1 MRLLKLPPEIQTA
14 LKTEEISMGHARALL
29 SIDDLALQI
38 KLFKQTKEKEM
49 SVRAL
54 EKLIQ
59 SYKVPAVKKSIETKP
74 HPEVLKMERRLAE
87 KIGVKPTIKR
97 NDNGKGEIKI
107 GFDSD
112 ETLNAIIDA
121 LLD

>member
-1 MRLLKLPPEIQTA
+1 
-14 LKTEEISMGHARALL
+14 
-29 SIDDLALQI
+29 
-38 KLFKQTKEKEM
+38 
-49 SVRAL
+49 
-54 EKLIQ
+54 
-59 SYKVPAVKKSIETKP
+59 
-74 HPEVLKMERRLAE
+74 MERMLAE

-107 GFDSD
+107 SFDSD